1 MKLYSCMGLRHE
13 ISHFLFQT
21 EVNFGKDI
29 ADNGWHFVV
38 FTVDVN
44 EVQFYVDG
52 DPVGNAQ

>member
-1 MKLYSCMGLRHE
+1 MALRHE